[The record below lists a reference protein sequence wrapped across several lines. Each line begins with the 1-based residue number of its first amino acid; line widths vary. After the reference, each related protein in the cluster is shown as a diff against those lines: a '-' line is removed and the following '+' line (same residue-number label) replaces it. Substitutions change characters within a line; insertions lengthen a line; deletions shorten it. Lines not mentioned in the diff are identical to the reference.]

1 MEPRDGR
8 ETRINSFAL
17 VSYLSGP
24 LAELLDEIR
33 HDFAPES
40 RAKAHLTILP
50 PRPLPGSA
58 GDAAVEA
65 AAEAMHELRIRLQDF
80 PPFRV
85 ELGEIEVFPGTQ
97 VIYVSVKAGFRELDR
112 MHQALNGGRVA
123 FQEPYPYHPHV
134 TLVQELAPQ
143 DVLNAVQFARWR
155 WSEFKHPRGVWVE
168 RLTFVQNTLEN
179 CWTDLA
185 MLDLRSPVA
194 R

>member
-1 MEPRDGR
+1 MVGSNGR

-17 VSYLSGP
+17 VSYLPGA

-50 PRPLPGSA
+50 PRPLLEFHLFA
-58 GDAAVEA
+58 QDAV
-65 AAEAMHELRIRLQDF
+65 AEVMDQLKARLQDF

-85 ELGEIEVFPGTQ
+85 ELGEIEVFAGSQ
-97 VIYVSVKAGFRELDR
+97 VIYVSIKAGFEELER
-112 MHQALNGGRVA
+112 MHDALNTGRMA
-123 FQEPYPYHPHV
+123 FEEPYPYHPHV
-134 TLVQELAPQ
+134 TVVQELAPQ
-143 DVLNAVQFARWR
+143 DVPEAAQFARWR
-155 WSEFKHPRGVWVE
+155 WSEFKHSRSMRVE
-168 RLTFVQNTLEN
+168 CLTFVQNTIEN

-185 MLDLRSPVA
+185 TLELGSRVT